1 MRYFLNLILLTSLF
15 LCSTACSKLYAQNF
29 PVYNSF
35 YINPFL
41 YNPAEALT
49 EYTQIFALHRQQWMN
64 IEGAPTVS
72 ALTFNTLLNESRAG
86 VGGKFSSYKRG
97 LLKTTDFTLSY
108 AYGIPMGQKN
118 WLFLGLSGGA
128 ITNSIDIEKVSDPT
142 DPAIANYLAN
152 NMQLAAGFGALYRSG
167 SGLNVG
173 LALPQLFPS
182 VYNSE
187 ASFSNTTVSPTD
199 NVFVTIYYKRKVQSK
214 IVSRKKGGLK
224 RTVKTQEAIAPLEM
238 YFNYKYSKYGNSQF
252 ELLGKLNLT
261 QNFWLG
267 GSYRLPYGFT
277 GNVGINTQRFIL
289 GYSYEPGNQPQDGFS
304 QGSHEVI
311 VGLKLGS
318 LKKFKRAAPV
328 LRSTLTKAPTEKH
341 TARFQDSADEVALNK
356 EQSGAKKKYYVV
368 IKMFNDFTAADN
380 FKRKLI
386 GDKFNAEIFYN
397 PQDKKYYVHVLETL
411 KASEAHEEIRNLK
424 TYTKLK
430 DARLLVVTS
439 DK

>member
-1 MRYFLNLILLTSLF
+1 MRNFFNFI
-15 LCSTACSKLYAQNF
+15 TACFLFWCYTACGVLHAQNF

-49 EYTQIFALHRQQWMN
+49 EYAQVFALHRQQWMN

-86 VGGKFSSYKRG
+86 LGGKFSSYKRG
-97 LLKTTDFTLSY
+97 LLNTTDFSLSY
-108 AYGIPMGQKN
+108 AYGIPLGQKN

-128 ITNSIDIEKVSDPT
+128 ITNSIDITKISDPN
-142 DPAIANYLAN
+142 DPAIAGYLAN
-152 NMQLAAGFGALYRSG
+152 NIQPAAGFGALYRSG

-173 LALPQLFPS
+173 VSLPQLFPN
-182 VYNSE
+182 VYNSN
-187 ASFSNTTVSPTD
+187 ASFSNTTVSPAD
-199 NVFVTIYYKRKVQSK
+199 NVFITIYYRRKVDSK
-214 IVSRKKGGLK
+214 IVSRRQGGLK
-224 RTVKTQEAIAPLEM
+224 RKVRTEEAIAPLEF
-238 YFNYKYSKYGNSQF
+238 YFNYKYSKFGNSQF
-252 ELLGKLNLT
+252 EFLGKLNLT
-261 QNFWLG
+261 QNFWVG

-277 GNVGINTQRFIL
+277 GNLGIKTTRLII
-289 GYSYEPGNQPQDGFS
+289 GYSYEPNNQPADGFS

-311 VGLKLGS
+311 VGLKLGN

-328 LRSTLTKAPTEKH
+328 LRSTLTKSPTEKH
-341 TARFQDSADEVALNK
+341 TARFQDTDSDQLNT
-356 EQSGAKKKYYVV
+356 EQSQAKKKYFVV
-368 IKMFNDFTAADN
+368 IRIFNDFTQADTY
-380 FKRKLI
+380 KKKLI
-386 GDKFNAEIFYN
+386 TEKFNAEIFYN
-397 PQDKKYYVHVLETL
+397 PQDKKYYVHVLETA
-411 KASEAHEEIRNLK
+411 KASEAQEEIRNLK